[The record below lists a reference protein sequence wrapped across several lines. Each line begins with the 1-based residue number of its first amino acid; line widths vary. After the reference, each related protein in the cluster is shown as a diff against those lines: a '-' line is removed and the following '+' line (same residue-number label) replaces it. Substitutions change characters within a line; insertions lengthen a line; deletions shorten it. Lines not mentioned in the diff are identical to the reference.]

1 MDLEGRK
8 YDLQYCK
15 KKNGRSKRLQ
25 DLVTVGL
32 LHKALIEWFIS
43 VLREEMS

>member
-8 YDLQYCK
+8 YDLYNCK
-15 KKNGRSKRLQ
+15 KNVRSKRLQ

>member
-15 KKNGRSKRLQ
+15 KNVRSKRLQ